1 MATKREQILQAM
13 RTALV
18 GTVGVGTRIYR
29 SRPDPVSRGETP
41 AIIIEPAKDVPEQNT
56 SLPTLDWSFV
66 VRVIVLSRAAI
77 ADLAADAT
85 IESLHAKLVADLTLG
100 GLAIDVQPGPVTF
113 EFVEADSPAAVI
125 VCEYVVRYR
134 TSVASLSS

>member
-13 RTALV
+13 RTALT

-41 AIIIEPAKDVPEQNT
+41 AIIVEPAKDVPEQNT

-77 ADLAADAT
+77 ADQAADAT

>member
-29 SRPDPVSRGETP
+29 SRPDPVARGETP
-41 AIIIEPAKDVPEQNT
+41 AIIIEPGKDVPEQNT
-56 SLPTLDWSFV
+56 SLPTLDWSFL

-77 ADLAADAT
+77 PDQAADAT

-113 EFVEADSPAAVI
+113 EIVEADSPAAVI
-125 VCEYVVRYR
+125 VCDYIVRYR
-134 TSVASLSS
+134 TSVSSLSS